1 MYKVEKVQPQNFL
14 GDFGGFNLRWIWRRL
29 SEDSADATMAAR
41 SALRDLIGGRYNGAG
56 VVLT

>member
-14 GDFGGFNLRWIWRRL
+14 GDFEGFNLCWIWRCL
-29 SEDSADATMAAR
+29 TEDSADATVAAG
-41 SALRDLIGGRYNGAG
+41 SAFGDLIGGRYNGTG